1 MLFADLFFLYLFL
14 PVCTVLYFI
23 SKNAGYRNAVLLLF
37 SLLFYAWG
45 DLKSLPLLLA
55 AAALNFFLARRIAG
69 KKPAAAKAA
78 LVCGIILDIG
88 LLVVFKYAAFLTEN
102 FNALT
107 GLSLSAPRIAL
118 PLGVSFYT
126 FRLISYLLDVRWEKT
141 PAERSF
147 SRFLLFVSLFPCT
160 VAGPVVRYADVSEE
174 LRIRQITVE
183 DLYAGISRVA
193 VGLGKKVILAD
204 LLSGITAEI
213 FGGDVASLSVLGCW
227 YGAAVYAL
235 QMYFDFS
242 GYSDMAIGIA
252 RIFGFRF
259 PENFN
264 YPFVCK
270 TIAEFWQRWHI
281 TLGSFFRDYL
291 LYVPIFGSPRKYLGL
306 FLVWFSTGL
315 WHGAS
320 WNFVIWGL
328 YFGLFILLEN
338 LIGKKR
344 IKKIPLPVRHL
355 YTKIVI
361 TVGFGIFYFT
371 DPARLGAFLAGLFGG
386 NGNPFSGGETLL
398 HSLSGNAFLLAAA
411 FLFSLPVVPWLK
423 KKLEGSPAGL
433 VVSGLLTTVSNAALL
448 VVSTVLMITAE
459 SHPFLYANF

>member
-1 MLFADLFFLYLFL
+1 MLFADPFFLYFFL
-14 PVCTVLYFI
+14 PICTVLYFV
-23 SKNAGYRNAVLLLF
+23 SKNGRYRNAVLLFF

-55 AAALNFFLARRIAG
+55 AAALNFFLGRLAAG
-69 KKPAAAKAA
+69 KRPAAAKAA
-78 LVCGIILDIG
+78 LVCGILFNLG
-88 LLVVFKYAAFLTEN
+88 VLVIFKYSAFFTEN

-107 GLSLSAPRIAL
+107 GLSLPVPEIAF

-126 FRLISYLLDVRWEKT
+126 FRLISYLLDVRWEKI
-141 PAERSF
+141 PPEKSF
-147 SRFLLFVSLFPCT
+147 SRFLLYVSLFPCT
-160 VAGPVVRYADVSEE
+160 VAGPVVRYADISEE
-174 LRIRQITVE
+174 MRIRGISVE
-183 DLYAGISRVA
+183 DLYAGVNRIA

-204 LLSGITAEI
+204 LLAGITEELFAGEI
-213 FGGDVASLSVLGCW
+213 ASLSVLGCW
-227 YGAAVYAL
+227 YGAVVYAL

-252 RIFGFRF
+252 RLFGFHF

-344 IKKIPLPVRHL
+344 IKKIPVPVRHL
-355 YTKIVI
+355 YTKLVI

-371 DPARLGAFLAGLFGG
+371 DTARLGAFLAGLFGG
-386 NGNPFSGGETLL
+386 NGNPFFGETLL
-398 HSLSGNAFLLAAA
+398 YSLANNAFLLAAA
-411 FLFSLPVVPWLK
+411 VLFSLPVVPWVK
-423 KKLEGSPAGL
+423 KKLEETPGGL
-433 VVSGLLTTVSNAALL
+433 IASGIFTTAANVTLL

-459 SHPFLYANF
+459 SHPFLYAHF